1 MAHSQMFSRETLAGG
16 EQRPLAGVWS
26 ALILVLITTGAI
38 VAPLRVVLGSD
49 LIPGTGLLDLLLT
62 ILFAA
67 DIAVNAAESRRT
79 GTPYGPFMLGSDI
92 IAALPLYLV
101 SGYPWL
107 LFFRLFKLARVAR
120 AMGTW
125 RARHLHRWNA
135 LRLVYFI
142 YWLAIAVHWLATGW
156 LWLRGLYP
164 GADRWTLYLRS
175 LYWCISTITTIGY
188 GDITPANNAQ
198 IVYAIVV
205 MIFGVGMYG
214 YVIANISTIIGN
226 LQPARTRYLANME
239 KLGAFMRSREIPPAM
254 QRRIRDYY
262 GYVWEHRLGY
272 DEASIVQGLP
282 PGLLVEVS
290 LFLKRDII
298 QKVPFFKGAGE
309 ELIKEIALVMQP
321 VVYTPGDF
329 VFHAGEPGADMF
341 FIARG
346 HCDVIGPD
354 GVTVVA
360 TLREGDFFGEIA
372 LLEHRPRSASIRAAT
387 YCDLYRLDK
396 ESFERAIAK
405 FPEFAAHLGARSAG
419 RRGGSGTGAGRR
431 APAR

>member
-1 MAHSQMFSRETLAGG
+1 MFSRIALPGG
-16 EQRPLAGVWS
+16 EQHSSVRAWS
-26 ALILVLITTGAI
+26 VFVLVLITLGAI
-38 VAPLRVVLGSD
+38 AAPLRVVLGAD
-49 LIPGTGLLDLLLT
+49 LIPRTDLLDLLLT
-62 ILFAA
+62 LLFAA
-67 DIAVNAAESRRT
+67 DIAVNAYEARRT
-79 GTPYGPFMLGSDI
+79 GLPYGRFLLAADILAAIPF
-92 IAALPLYLV
+92 YLA
-101 SGYPWL
+101 SGAPWL
-107 LFFRLFKLARVAR
+107 LFLRLFKLARVAR
-120 AMGTW
+120 AMSAW
-125 RARHLHRWNA
+125 RQQHLHRWNA
-135 LRLVYFI
+135 LRLVYFV

-156 LWLRGLYP
+156 LALRGIYP
-164 GADRWTLYLRS
+164 GADRWTLYLHS

-239 KLGAFMRSREIPPAM
+239 KLGAFMRSREIPTAM

-272 DEASIVQGLP
+272 DETSIVQGLP

-298 QKVPFFKGAGE
+298 QKVPFFKGAAD

-321 VVYTPGDF
+321 VVYTPGDV
-329 VFHAGEPGADMF
+329 VFRAGEPGEDMF
-341 FIARG
+341 FISRG
-346 HCDVIGPD
+346 HCEVIGPD
-354 GVTVVA
+354 GRSIVA
-360 TLREGDFFGEIA
+360 SLREGDFFGEMA
-372 LLEHRPRSASIRAAT
+372 LLEHRPRSASVRAAT

-396 ESFERAIAK
+396 ASFDRVTAK
-405 FPEFAAHLGARSAG
+405 FPEFGAHIGAKSAG
-419 RRGGSGTGAGRR
+419 RRQQGTGPVPRR
-431 APAR
+431 ASAR

>member
-1 MAHSQMFSRETLAGG
+1 MTYSHLFSRDALRRVEGHLAT
-16 EQRPLAGVWS
+16 RTWDAFIIV
-26 ALILVLITTGAI
+26 LVTIGAI
-38 VAPLRVVLGSD
+38 VAPLRVVLGTD
-49 LIPGTGLLDLLLT
+49 LIPHAVLLDTLLT
-62 ILFAA
+62 LLFAA
-67 DIAVNAAESRRT
+67 DIAVTSAESRRS
-79 GTPYGPFMLGSDI
+79 GIPYG
-92 IAALPLYLV
+92 
-101 SGYPWL
+101 
-107 LFFRLFKLARVAR
+107 RLFLAADFAAAIPFHLLGGSPWFLFIRLLKLARVGR
-120 AMGTW
+120 AMSHW
-125 RARHLHRWNA
+125 RRQHLHRWNA

-156 LWLRGLYP
+156 LWLRGIYP
-164 GADRWTLYLRS
+164 GADPWTLYLHS

-188 GDITPANNAQ
+188 GDITPSNNAQ
-198 IVYAIVV
+198 VVYAMVV

-298 QKVPFFKGAGE
+298 QKVPFFKGAGD

-321 VVYTPGDF
+321 VVYTPGDI
-329 VFHAGEPGADMF
+329 VVRAGEPGADMF

-346 HCDVIGPD
+346 HCEVIGTD
-354 GVTVVA
+354 GRTVVA

-396 ESFERAIAK
+396 ESFDRAIEK
-405 FPEFAAHLGARSAG
+405 FPEFAAHIGAKSAG
-419 RRGGSGTGAGRR
+419 RRRESASGTARR
-431 APAR
+431 AGPR

>member
-1 MAHSQMFSRETLAGG
+1 MVHSHMFSRDALPGG
-16 EQRPLAGVWS
+16 EQHLFTRVWV
-26 ALILVLITTGAI
+26 ALVLVLITIGAI
-38 VAPLRVVLGSD
+38 VAPLRVVLGDD
-49 LIPGTGLLDLLLT
+49 LIPHTALLDALLT
-62 ILFAA
+62 LLFTA
-67 DIAVNAAESRRT
+67 DIAVNAAEAKRT
-79 GTPYGPFMLGSDI
+79 GLPYGRFLLAADIVAAIPFFLIPGCS
-92 IAALPLYLV
+92 
-101 SGYPWL
+101 WL
-107 LFFRLFKLARVAR
+107 LFLRLFKLARVAR
-120 AMGTW
+120 GMGIW
-125 RARHLHRWNA
+125 RQQHLHRWNA

-156 LWLRGLYP
+156 LSLRGIYP
-164 GADRWTLYLRS
+164 GADRGTLYLRS

-198 IVYAIVV
+198 VVYAIVV

-272 DEASIVQGLP
+272 DETSIVQGLP

-298 QKVPFFKGAGE
+298 QKVPFLKGAGE

-321 VVYTPGDF
+321 VVYTPGDT

-341 FIARG
+341 FISRG
-346 HCDVIGPD
+346 HCEVIGSD
-354 GVTVVA
+354 GRSIVA

-372 LLEHRPRSASIRAAT
+372 LLEHRPRSASVRAAT

-396 ESFERAIAK
+396 ESFERVIAK
-405 FPEFAAHLGARSAG
+405 FPEFAAHIGATSAG
-419 RRGGSGTGAGRR
+419 RLQEPGG
-431 APAR
+431 PASR

>member
-1 MAHSQMFSRETLAGG
+1 MVHSHMFSRDALPRG
-16 EQRPLAGVWS
+16 EQSLLTRVWG
-26 ALILVLITTGAI
+26 ALVLLLITIGAI

-49 LIPGTGLLDLLLT
+49 LIPDSPLLDALLTVLFTADIVVNAFESKRTGVPYGRLLLG
-62 ILFAA
+62 A
-67 DIAVNAAESRRT
+67 DILAAI
-79 GTPYGPFMLGSDI
+79 PFHLAG
-92 IAALPLYLV
+92 
-101 SGYPWL
+101 GYPWL
-107 LFFRLFKLARVAR
+107 LFLRLFKLARVAR
-120 AMGTW
+120 AMAIW
-125 RARHLHRWNA
+125 RGQHLHLWNA
-135 LRLVYFI
+135 LRLVYFV

-156 LWLRGLYP
+156 LSLRGIYP

-198 IVYAIVV
+198 VVYAIMV

-239 KLGAFMRSREIPPAM
+239 KLGAFMRSRELPPAM

-272 DEASIVQGLP
+272 DETSIVQGLP
-282 PGLLVEVS
+282 PGLLIEVS
-290 LFLKRDII
+290 LYLKRDII
-298 QKVPFFKGAGE
+298 QKVPFFKGAGD

-321 VVYTPGDF
+321 VVYTPGDL
-329 VFHAGEPGADMF
+329 VFGAGDPGADMF
-341 FIARG
+341 FISRG
-346 HCDVIGPD
+346 HCEVISAD
-354 GVTVVA
+354 GRSVVA

-372 LLEHRPRSASIRAAT
+372 LLEHRPRSASVRAAT

-396 ESFERAIAK
+396 ESFDRVIAK
-405 FPEFAAHLGARSAG
+405 FPEFAAHVGAKSAG
-419 RRGGSGTGAGRR
+419 RRQQPDGTASRR
-431 APAR
+431 AAAR

>member
-1 MAHSQMFSRETLAGG
+1 MAHSQFFSRTVLPGG
-16 EQRPLAGVWS
+16 EQRQAVRIWS
-26 ALILVLITTGAI
+26 ALVLALVTVGAI
-38 VAPLRVVLGSD
+38 IAPLRVVLGAD
-49 LIPGTGLLDLLLT
+49 LIPHAALLDGLLTL
-62 ILFAA
+62 LFAA
-67 DIAVNAAESRRT
+67 DIAVNAAESRRS
-79 GTPYGPFMLGSDI
+79 GLPYGRRLLASDI
-92 IAALPLYLV
+92 IAAVPFYLLPV
-101 SGYPWL
+101 PPWL
-107 LFFRLFKLARVAR
+107 LFLRLLKLLRVGK
-120 AMGTW
+120 AMSLW
-125 RARHLHRWNA
+125 RAQHLHRWNA

-156 LWLRGLYP
+156 LALRGIP
-164 GADRWTLYLRS
+164 QGADRWTLYLRS

-198 IVYAIVV
+198 IVYAMIV

-272 DEASIVQGLP
+272 DETSIVQGLP

-298 QKVPFFKGAGE
+298 QKVPFLKGAGE
-309 ELIKEIALVMQP
+309 DLIREIALVMHP

-329 VFHAGEPGADMF
+329 VFRAGEPGTDMF

-346 HCDVIGPD
+346 HCEVVGTD
-354 GVTVVA
+354 GATIVA

-372 LLEHRPRSASIRAAT
+372 LLEHRGRSASIRAVT

-396 ESFERAIAK
+396 ESFEHVIAK
-405 FPEFAAHLGARSAG
+405 FPEFASHLGAGSAG
-419 RRGGSGTGAGRR
+419 RRPQEGETRTRRPAGR
-431 APAR
+431 

>member
-1 MAHSQMFSRETLAGG
+1 MAHSHLFSRSILPGG
-16 EQRPLAGVWS
+16 EQRQGVRAWG
-26 ALILVLITTGAI
+26 ALVLALVTIGA
-38 VAPLRVVLGSD
+38 VAAPLRVVLGAG
-49 LIPGTGLLDLLLT
+49 IFPHAALLDGVLTLLFSL
-62 ILFAA
+62 

-79 GTPYGPFMLGSDI
+79 GLPYGRVLLAADV
-92 IAALPLYLV
+92 IAAVPFFLFPVPHWFLV
-101 SGYPWL
+101 
-107 LFFRLFKLARVAR
+107 FRLFKLLRVGK
-120 AMGTW
+120 AMSLW
-125 RARHLHRWNA
+125 RAQHLHRWNA

-142 YWLAIAVHWLATGW
+142 YWLAIAVHWLAAGW
-156 LWLRGLYP
+156 LALRGIP
-164 GADRWTLYLRS
+164 EGADRWTLYLRS

-198 IVYAIVV
+198 IMYAIVV

-272 DEASIVQGLP
+272 DETSIVQGLP

-298 QKVPFFKGAGE
+298 QKVPFLKGAGE
-309 ELIKEIALVMQP
+309 DLIREIALVMHP

-346 HCDVIGPD
+346 HCEVVGTD
-354 GVTVVA
+354 GAAILA

-372 LLEHRPRSASIRAAT
+372 LLEHRTRSASVRAVT

-396 ESFERAIAK
+396 ESFERVIAK

-419 RRGGSGTGAGRR
+419 R
-431 APAR
+431 APHDGDAQARHTAPR

>member
-1 MAHSQMFSRETLAGG
+1 MVHSQMFGRIVLPGG
-16 EQRPLAGVWS
+16 EQRLFTRLWGVFV
-26 ALILVLITTGAI
+26 LVLITIGAI
-38 VAPLRVVLGSD
+38 IAPLRVVLGPDFLPGGD
-49 LIPGTGLLDLLLT
+49 LTDILLT
-62 ILFAA
+62 ILFTA
-67 DIAVNAAESRRT
+67 DIAVNAAESSRT
-79 GTPYGPFMLGSDI
+79 GVPYGRALLACDI
-92 IAALPLYLV
+92 LAALPLGLI
-101 SGYPWL
+101 GARPWL
-107 LFFRLFKLARVAR
+107 QFFRLFKLARVAQ
-120 AMGTW
+120 AMASW
-125 RARHLHRWNA
+125 RQQHLHRWNA
-135 LRLVYFI
+135 LRLVYFV

-156 LWLRGLYP
+156 LSLRGIYP

-198 IVYAIVV
+198 VIYAIVV

-239 KLGAFMRSREIPPAM
+239 KLGAFMRSREIPAAM

-272 DEASIVQGLP
+272 DETSIVQGLP

-309 ELIKEIALVMQP
+309 ELIREIALVMQP
-321 VVYTPGDF
+321 VVYTPGDV
-329 VFHAGEPGADMF
+329 VFSAGEPGADMF
-341 FIARG
+341 FISRG
-346 HCDVIGPD
+346 HCDVMGPD
-354 GVTVVA
+354 GRSIVA
-360 TLREGDFFGEIA
+360 TLREGDFFGEMA
-372 LLEHRPRSASIRAAT
+372 LLEHRPRSASVRAST

-396 ESFERAIAK
+396 ESFDRVIAK
-405 FPEFAAHLGARSAG
+405 FPEFAEHVGAKSAVRKQQNVDARP
-419 RRGGSGTGAGRR
+419 RRT
-431 APAR
+431 APR

>member
-1 MAHSQMFSRETLAGG
+1 MVHSHMFSRDDVPGG
-16 EQRPLAGVWS
+16 EQHLSTRVWA
-26 ALILVLITTGAI
+26 ALMLVLITIGAI
-38 VAPLRVVLGSD
+38 IAPLRIVLGDD
-49 LIPGTGLLDLLLT
+49 LIPRAALLDLLLT
-62 ILFAA
+62 LLFVA
-67 DIAVNAAESRRT
+67 DIAVNAGDSKRT
-79 GTPYGPFMLGSDI
+79 GLPYGRFLLFADILAAIPF
-92 IAALPLYLV
+92 YLIPGC
-101 SGYPWL
+101 SWL
-107 LFFRLFKLARVAR
+107 LVLRLFKLARVAK
-120 AMGTW
+120 AMGAW
-125 RARHLHRWNA
+125 RQQHLHRWNA
-135 LRLVYFI
+135 LRLVYFV

-156 LWLRGLYP
+156 LALRGISP

-188 GDITPANNAQ
+188 GDITPANNEQ
-198 IVYAIVV
+198 VVYAMVV

-272 DEASIVQGLP
+272 DETSIVQGLP

-298 QKVPFFKGAGE
+298 AKVPFLKGAGE

-321 VVYTPGDF
+321 VIYTPGDT

-341 FIARG
+341 FISRG
-346 HCDVIGPD
+346 QCEVIGTD
-354 GVTVVA
+354 GRSIVA

-372 LLEHRPRSASIRAAT
+372 LLEHRPRSASVRAVT

-396 ESFERAIAK
+396 ESFDRVIAR
-405 FPEFAAHLGARSAG
+405 FPEFAAHVGAMSAG
-419 RRGGSGTGAGRR
+419 RQQESG
-431 APAR
+431 APATSRPASS

>member
-1 MAHSQMFSRETLAGG
+1 MFRSDALSRG
-16 EQRPLAGVWS
+16 EQSPFTRIWGMLV
-26 ALILVLITTGAI
+26 ILLFTIGAI

-49 LIPGTGLLDLLLT
+49 LIPDSSLLDLLLT
-62 ILFAA
+62 ALFTA
-67 DIAVNAAESRRT
+67 DIVVNAAESRRA
-79 GTPYGPFMLGSDI
+79 GVPYGRLLLAADILAAIPFHLAG
-92 IAALPLYLV
+92 
-101 SGYPWL
+101 GYSWL
-107 LFFRLFKLARVAR
+107 LFLRLFKLGRVAR
-120 AMGTW
+120 AMSVW
-125 RARHLHRWNA
+125 RGQHLHRWNQ
-135 LRLVYFI
+135 LRLVYFV

-156 LWLRGLYP
+156 LSLRGMYP

-239 KLGAFMRSREIPPAM
+239 KLGAFMRSRDLPPAM

-298 QKVPFFKGAGE
+298 QKVPFFKGAGDD
-309 ELIKEIALVMQP
+309 LIREIALVMQP
-321 VVYTPGDF
+321 VVYTPGDL
-329 VFHAGEPGADMF
+329 VFGAGEPGEDMY
-341 FIARG
+341 FISRG
-346 HCDVIGPD
+346 HCEVTSAD
-354 GVTVVA
+354 GRTIVA

-372 LLEHRPRSASIRAAT
+372 LLEHRPRSASVRAAT

-396 ESFERAIAK
+396 ESFERVIAK
-405 FPEFAAHLGARSAG
+405 FPEFAAHIGAKSAG
-419 RRGGSGTGAGRR
+419 RRQQPVPGAGRR
-431 APAR
+431 AAAR

>member
-1 MAHSQMFSRETLAGG
+1 MPHSHMFSRDALPGG
-16 EQRPLAGVWS
+16 EQHVFTRVWS
-26 ALILVLITTGAI
+26 ASVLLLITAGAI
-38 VAPLRVVLGSD
+38 IAPLRVVLGDD
-49 LIPGTGLLDLLLT
+49 LNPHAALLDALLT
-62 ILFAA
+62 LLFTA
-67 DIAVNAAESRRT
+67 DIAVNVRESRRT
-79 GTPYGPFMLGSDI
+79 GLPYGRLLLAAD
-92 IAALPLYLV
+92 IAAAIPFFLIPGW
-101 SGYPWL
+101 SWL
-107 LFFRLFKLARVAR
+107 LFLRLFKLARVAK
-120 AMGTW
+120 AMGAW
-125 RARHLHRWNA
+125 RQQHMHHWNA
-135 LRLVYFI
+135 LRLVYFV

-156 LWLRGLYP
+156 LSLRGIYP

-198 IVYAIVV
+198 VVYAMVV

-226 LQPARTRYLANME
+226 LQPARARYLANME

-272 DEASIVQGLP
+272 DETSIVQGLP

-298 QKVPFFKGAGE
+298 EKVPFFKGAGE
-309 ELIKEIALVMQP
+309 ELIREIALVMQP
-321 VVYTPGDF
+321 VVYTPGDT

-341 FIARG
+341 FISRG
-346 HCDVIGPD
+346 HCEVIGAD
-354 GVTVVA
+354 GRSIVA

-372 LLEHRPRSASIRAAT
+372 LLEHRPRSASVRAAT

-396 ESFERAIAK
+396 ESFNRVIAR
-405 FPEFAAHLGARSAG
+405 FPEFAAHIGARSAG
-419 RRGGSGTGAGRR
+419 RRQEPGGPAVRR
-431 APAR
+431 PAPP

>member
-1 MAHSQMFSRETLAGG
+1 MVHSHMFSRDAAGGG
-16 EQRPLAGVWS
+16 EQHLSTRVWV
-26 ALILVLITTGAI
+26 ALMLVLITIGAI
-38 VAPLRVVLGSD
+38 IAPLRIVLGDD
-49 LIPGTGLLDLLLT
+49 LIPRSPLLDLLLT
-62 ILFAA
+62 ILFVA
-67 DIAVNAAESRRT
+67 DIAVNAGESKRT
-79 GTPYGPFMLGSDI
+79 GLPYGKFLLSADILAAIPF
-92 IAALPLYLV
+92 YLIPGC
-101 SGYPWL
+101 SWL
-107 LFFRLFKLARVAR
+107 LVLRLFKLARVAK
-120 AMGTW
+120 AMGAW
-125 RARHLHRWNA
+125 RQQHLHRWNA
-135 LRLVYFI
+135 LRLVYFV
-142 YWLAIAVHWLATGW
+142 YWLAIAVHWLGTGW
-156 LWLRGLYP
+156 LALRGIPP

-188 GDITPANNAQ
+188 GDITPANNEQ
-198 IVYAIVV
+198 VVYAIVV

-239 KLGAFMRSREIPPAM
+239 KLGAFMRSREIPPGM

-272 DEASIVQGLP
+272 DETSIVQGLP

-298 QKVPFFKGAGE
+298 QKVPFLKGAGE

-321 VVYTPGDF
+321 VIYTPGDT

-341 FIARG
+341 FISRG
-346 HCDVIGPD
+346 HCEVIGTD
-354 GVTVVA
+354 GRSIVA

-372 LLEHRPRSASIRAAT
+372 LLEHRPRSASVRAAT

-396 ESFERAIAK
+396 ESFDRVIAR
-405 FPEFAAHLGARSAG
+405 FPEFAAHVGAMSAG
-419 RRGGSGTGAGRR
+419 RQQESGAR
-431 APAR
+431 APG

>member
-1 MAHSQMFSRETLAGG
+1 MFSRSAPPGG
-16 EQRPLAGVWS
+16 EQRLLTRIWTG
-26 ALILVLITTGAI
+26 LILLLITIAAI
-38 VAPLRVVLGSD
+38 LAPLRVVLGAD
-49 LIPGTGLLDLLLT
+49 LIPHAALLDALLT
-62 ILFAA
+62 LLFAA

-79 GTPYGPFMLGSDI
+79 GLPYGRLLLLSDI
-92 IAALPLYLV
+92 LAAIPFQLAG
-101 SGYPWL
+101 GYPWL
-107 LFFRLFKLARVAR
+107 LFVRLFKLARVAK
-120 AMGTW
+120 AMAVW
-125 RARHLHRWNA
+125 RQQHLHRWNA

-156 LWLRGLYP
+156 LSLRGLYP

-188 GDITPANNAQ
+188 GDITPANNSQ

-239 KLGAFMRSREIPPAM
+239 KLGAFMKSREIPPAM
-254 QRRIRDYY
+254 QRRIRDFY

-272 DEASIVQGLP
+272 DETSIVQGLP

-298 QKVPFFKGAGE
+298 QKVPFLKGAGDD
-309 ELIKEIALVMQP
+309 LIKEIALVMHP
-321 VVYTPGDF
+321 VVYTPGDI
-329 VFHAGEPGADMF
+329 VFRAGEPAGDMY
-341 FIARG
+341 FISRG
-346 HCDVIGPD
+346 HCEVIGTD
-354 GVTVVA
+354 GLSIVA

-372 LLEHRPRSASIRAAT
+372 LLEHRPRSASVRAAT

-396 ESFERAIAK
+396 ESFDLVMAK
-405 FPEFAAHLGARSAG
+405 FPDFAAHIGATSAG
-419 RRGGSGTGAGRR
+419 RRRQGEETAARR
-431 APAR
+431 GPPR

>member
-1 MAHSQMFSRETLAGG
+1 MAA
-16 EQRPLAGVWS
+16 
-26 ALILVLITTGAI
+26 
-38 VAPLRVVLGSD
+38 
-49 LIPGTGLLDLLLT
+49 
-62 ILFAA
+62 
-67 DIAVNAAESRRT
+67 
-79 GTPYGPFMLGSDI
+79 
-92 IAALPLYLV
+92 
-101 SGYPWL
+101 
-107 LFFRLFKLARVAR
+107 
-120 AMGTW
+120 W
-125 RARHLHRWNA
+125 RQQHLHRWNA
-135 LRLVYFI
+135 LRLVYFV

-156 LWLRGLYP
+156 LSLRGIYP

-188 GDITPANNAQ
+188 GDITPANNEQ
-198 IVYAIVV
+198 VVYAMVV

-272 DEASIVQGLP
+272 DETSIVQGLP

-309 ELIKEIALVMQP
+309 DLIKEIALVMQP
-321 VVYTPGDF
+321 VIYTPGDT
-329 VFHAGEPGADMF
+329 VFHAGEAGADMF
-341 FIARG
+341 FISRG
-346 HCDVIGPD
+346 HCEVIGTD
-354 GVTVVA
+354 GRSIVA
-360 TLREGDFFGEIA
+360 SLHEGDFFGEIA
-372 LLEHRPRSASIRAAT
+372 LLEHRPRSASVRAAT

-396 ESFERAIAK
+396 ESFDRVIAR
-405 FPEFAAHLGARSAG
+405 FPEFAAHIGAKSAG
-419 RRGGSGTGAGRR
+419 RQQESGDPAVRR
-431 APAR
+431 PASS

>member
-1 MAHSQMFSRETLAGG
+1 MVHSHMFSRDAVPGG
-16 EQRPLAGVWS
+16 EQHLFARVWV
-26 ALILVLITTGAI
+26 ALMLVLITIGAI
-38 VAPLRVVLGSD
+38 IAPLRIVLGDD
-49 LIPGTGLLDLLLT
+49 LIPRASLLDLLLT
-62 ILFAA
+62 LLFIA
-67 DIAVNAAESRRT
+67 DIAVNAGDSKRT
-79 GTPYGPFMLGSDI
+79 GLPYGRLLLSTDVLAAIPF
-92 IAALPLYLV
+92 YLIPGC
-101 SGYPWL
+101 SWL
-107 LFFRLFKLARVAR
+107 LFLRLFKLARVAK
-120 AMGTW
+120 AMGAW
-125 RARHLHRWNA
+125 RQQHLHRWNA
-135 LRLVYFI
+135 LRLVYFV

-156 LWLRGLYP
+156 LLLRGIYP

-188 GDITPANNAQ
+188 GDITPANNEQ
-198 IVYAIVV
+198 VVYAMVV

-239 KLGAFMRSREIPPAM
+239 KLGVFMRSREIPPAM

-272 DEASIVQGLP
+272 DETSIVQGLP

-309 ELIKEIALVMQP
+309 DLIKEIALVMQP
-321 VVYTPGDF
+321 VIYTPGDT

-341 FIARG
+341 FISRG
-346 HCDVIGPD
+346 HCEVIGTD
-354 GVTVVA
+354 GRSIVA
-360 TLREGDFFGEIA
+360 SLHEGDFFGEIA
-372 LLEHRPRSASIRAAT
+372 LLEHRPRSASVRAAT

-396 ESFERAIAK
+396 ESFDRVIAR
-405 FPEFAAHLGARSAG
+405 FPEFAAHIGAKSAG
-419 RRGGSGTGAGRR
+419 RQQESGDPAVRR
-431 APAR
+431 PASS

>member
-1 MAHSQMFSRETLAGG
+1 MVHSHLFSRDAVPGG
-16 EQRPLAGVWS
+16 EQHLFTRVWS
-26 ALILVLITTGAI
+26 SFVLVLITIGAI
-38 VAPLRVVLGSD
+38 VAPLRAVLGDD
-49 LIPGTGLLDLLLT
+49 LIPHSALLDALLT
-62 ILFAA
+62 LLFTA
-67 DIAVNAAESRRT
+67 DIAVNAGESKRT
-79 GTPYGPFMLGSDI
+79 GLPYGRFLLAAD
-92 IAALPLYLV
+92 IAAAIPFFLMPGF
-101 SGYPWL
+101 SWL
-107 LFFRLFKLARVAR
+107 LFLRLFKLARVAR
-120 AMGTW
+120 AMGAW
-125 RARHLHRWNA
+125 RQQHLHRWNA
-135 LRLVYFI
+135 LRLVYFV

-156 LWLRGLYP
+156 LSLRGIYP
-164 GADRWTLYLRS
+164 GADRWTLYLHS

-198 IVYAIVV
+198 VVYAIVV

-272 DEASIVQGLP
+272 DETSIVQGLP

-309 ELIKEIALVMQP
+309 DLIKEIALVMQP
-321 VVYTPGDF
+321 VVYTPGDT

-341 FIARG
+341 FISRG
-346 HCDVIGPD
+346 HCEVIGTD
-354 GVTVVA
+354 GRSIVA

-372 LLEHRPRSASIRAAT
+372 LLEHCPRSASVRAAT

-396 ESFERAIAK
+396 ESFDRVIAR
-405 FPEFAAHLGARSAG
+405 FPEFAAHIGEKSAG
-419 RRGGSGTGAGRR
+419 RRQEPGG
-431 APAR
+431 PAVRPPASR

>member
-1 MAHSQMFSRETLAGG
+1 MFSRDVLPGG
-16 EQRPLAGVWS
+16 EQHLFTRAWGV
-26 ALILVLITTGAI
+26 LVLLLITVGAI

-49 LIPGTGLLDLLLT
+49 LFPRSDILDAALT
-62 ILFAA
+62 LLFAA

-79 GTPYGPFMLGSDI
+79 GIPYGRLLLASDI
-92 IAALPLYLV
+92 LAALPFYLLG
-101 SGYPWL
+101 GYPWL
-107 LFFRLFKLARVAR
+107 LYMRLFKLARVAK
-120 AMGTW
+120 AMGAW
-125 RARHLHRWNA
+125 RAQHMHRWNA

-156 LWLRGLYP
+156 LFLRGIYP

-198 IVYAIVV
+198 VIYAIVV

-272 DEASIVQGLP
+272 DETSIVQGLP

-298 QKVPFFKGAGE
+298 QKVPFFKGAGDD
-309 ELIKEIALVMQP
+309 LIREIALVMQP
-321 VVYTPGDF
+321 VVYTPGDV
-329 VFHAGEPGADMF
+329 VFRQGEPGADMF
-341 FIARG
+341 FISRG
-346 HCDVIGPD
+346 HCEVIGPD
-354 GVTVVA
+354 GRSVVA

-372 LLEHRPRSASIRAAT
+372 LLEHRPRTASVRAAT

-396 ESFERAIAK
+396 ESFDRVIER
-405 FPEFAAHLGARSAG
+405 FPEFGAHIGARSATRTRENVSAA
-419 RRGGSGTGAGRR
+419 RRG
-431 APAR
+431 APR

>member
-1 MAHSQMFSRETLAGG
+1 MVHSHMFSRDDVPGG
-16 EQRPLAGVWS
+16 EQHLSTRVWA
-26 ALILVLITTGAI
+26 ALMLVLITIGAI
-38 VAPLRVVLGSD
+38 IAPLRSVLGDD
-49 LIPGTGLLDLLLT
+49 LIPLAALLDLLLT
-62 ILFAA
+62 LLFVA
-67 DIAVNAAESRRT
+67 DIAVNAGDSKRT
-79 GTPYGPFMLGSDI
+79 GLPYGRFLLSADILAAIPF
-92 IAALPLYLV
+92 YLIPGC
-101 SGYPWL
+101 SWL
-107 LFFRLFKLARVAR
+107 LVLRLFKLARVAK
-120 AMGTW
+120 AMGAW
-125 RARHLHRWNA
+125 RQQHLHRWNA
-135 LRLVYFI
+135 LRLVYFV

-156 LWLRGLYP
+156 LLLRGIYP

-188 GDITPANNAQ
+188 GDITPANNEQ
-198 IVYAIVV
+198 VGYAMVV

-272 DEASIVQGLP
+272 DETSIVQGLP

-298 QKVPFFKGAGE
+298 QKVPFLKGAGE

-321 VVYTPGDF
+321 VIYTPGDT

-341 FIARG
+341 FISRG
-346 HCDVIGPD
+346 QCEVIGTD
-354 GVTVVA
+354 GRSIVA

-372 LLEHRPRSASIRAAT
+372 LLEHRPRSASVRAVT

-396 ESFERAIAK
+396 ESFDRVIAR
-405 FPEFAAHLGARSAG
+405 FPEFAAHVGAMSAG
-419 RRGGSGTGAGRR
+419 RQQESGT
-431 APAR
+431 PATSRPASS

>member
-1 MAHSQMFSRETLAGG
+1 MVHSHMFSRDDVPG
-16 EQRPLAGVWS
+16 EEQHLSTRIWA
-26 ALILVLITTGAI
+26 ALMLVLITIGAI
-38 VAPLRVVLGSD
+38 IAPLRIVLGDD
-49 LIPGTGLLDLLLT
+49 LIPRAPLLDLLLT
-62 ILFAA
+62 LLFVA
-67 DIAVNAAESRRT
+67 DIAVNAGDSKRT
-79 GTPYGPFMLGSDI
+79 GLPYGRFLLSADILAAIPF
-92 IAALPLYLV
+92 YLIPGC
-101 SGYPWL
+101 SWL
-107 LFFRLFKLARVAR
+107 LGLRLFKLARVAK
-120 AMGTW
+120 AMGAW
-125 RARHLHRWNA
+125 RQQHLHRWNA
-135 LRLVYFI
+135 LRLVYFV

-156 LWLRGLYP
+156 LALRGISP
-164 GADRWTLYLRS
+164 GADQWTLYLRS

-188 GDITPANNAQ
+188 GDITPANNEQ
-198 IVYAIVV
+198 VVYAMVV

-272 DEASIVQGLP
+272 DETSIVQGLP

-298 QKVPFFKGAGE
+298 AKVPFFKGAGE

-321 VVYTPGDF
+321 VIYTPGDT

-341 FIARG
+341 FISRG
-346 HCDVIGPD
+346 HCEVIGTD
-354 GVTVVA
+354 GRSIVA
-360 TLREGDFFGEIA
+360 TLLEGDFFGEIA
-372 LLEHRPRSASIRAAT
+372 LLEHRPRSASVRAVT

-396 ESFERAIAK
+396 ESFDRVIAR
-405 FPEFAAHLGARSAG
+405 FPEFAAHVGAMSAE
-419 RRGGSGTGAGRR
+419 RQQESG
-431 APAR
+431 APATSRPASS

>member
-1 MAHSQMFSRETLAGG
+1 MPHSHMFSRDAVPGG
-16 EQRPLAGVWS
+16 EQHVLTRVWG
-26 ALILVLITTGAI
+26 AFVLLLITAGAI
-38 VAPLRVVLGSD
+38 IAPLRVVLGDD
-49 LIPGTGLLDLLLT
+49 LNPHAALLDALLT
-62 ILFAA
+62 LLFTA
-67 DIAVNAAESRRT
+67 DIAVNVRESRRT
-79 GTPYGPFMLGSDI
+79 GLPYGRFLLAAD
-92 IAALPLYLV
+92 IAAAIPFFLIPGW
-101 SGYPWL
+101 SWL
-107 LFFRLFKLARVAR
+107 LFLRLFKLARVAK
-120 AMGTW
+120 AMGAW
-125 RARHLHRWNA
+125 RQQHLHHWNA
-135 LRLVYFI
+135 LRLVYFV
-142 YWLAIAVHWLATGW
+142 YWLALAVHWLATGW
-156 LWLRGLYP
+156 LLLRGIYP

-198 IVYAIVV
+198 VVYAMVV

-272 DEASIVQGLP
+272 DETSIVQGLP

-309 ELIKEIALVMQP
+309 ELIREIALVMQP
-321 VVYTPGDF
+321 VVYTPGDT

-341 FIARG
+341 FISRG
-346 HCDVIGPD
+346 HCEVIGAD
-354 GVTVVA
+354 GRSIVA
-360 TLREGDFFGEIA
+360 TLHEGDFFGEIA
-372 LLEHRPRSASIRAAT
+372 LLEHRPRSASVRAAT

-396 ESFERAIAK
+396 ESFDRVIAR
-405 FPEFAAHLGARSAG
+405 FPEFAAHIGAKSAG
-419 RRGGSGTGAGRR
+419 RRQEPGG
-431 APAR
+431 PASR

>member
-1 MAHSQMFSRETLAGG
+1 MTYSHLFSRDALRRVEGHLAT
-16 EQRPLAGVWS
+16 RLWDAFVMV
-26 ALILVLITTGAI
+26 LVTIGAI
-38 VAPLRVVLGSD
+38 VAPLRVVLGSE
-49 LIPGTGLLDLLLT
+49 LIPHAALLDAFLT
-62 ILFAA
+62 LLFAA
-67 DIAVNAAESRRT
+67 DIAVNAAVAERT
-79 GTPYGPFMLGSDI
+79 GIPYGRLSLATD
-92 IAALPLYLV
+92 IAAAIPFHLLGG
-101 SGYPWL
+101 SPWL
-107 LFFRLFKLARVAR
+107 LFFRLFKLARVGR
-120 AMGTW
+120 AMAHW
-125 RARHLHRWNA
+125 RQQHLHRWNA

-156 LWLRGLYP
+156 LWLRGIYP
-164 GADRWTLYLRS
+164 GADPWTLYLHS

-188 GDITPANNAQ
+188 GDITPSNNAQ
-198 IVYAIVV
+198 VVYAMVV

-272 DEASIVQGLP
+272 DETSIVQGLP

-298 QKVPFFKGAGE
+298 QKVPFFKGAGD

-321 VVYTPGDF
+321 VVYTPGDI
-329 VFHAGEPGADMF
+329 VVRVGEPGADMF

-346 HCDVIGPD
+346 HCEVIGTD
-354 GVTVVA
+354 GVSVVA

-372 LLEHRPRSASIRAAT
+372 LLEHRPRSASIRSAT

-396 ESFERAIAK
+396 ESFDRAIAK
-405 FPEFAAHLGARSAG
+405 FPEFAAHIGAKSAG
-419 RRGGSGTGAGRR
+419 RRQQSPPGTARR
-431 APAR
+431 AGPR